1 MLFFLRIAFMIKII
15 KKMDENLTERIL
27 DYIQQKTNY
36 AVIITGKYGIGKTY
50 YIDNILSPRILQS
63 NEGENKIK
71 FIRISLFGVATIE
84 EIQRLIFFEMYS
96 YLKKLNTKGVK
107 VFSGLLNGVTSFF
120 GVDFQKVLEDIE
132 KNIEVDNYQNIVICL
147 DDIDR
152 RSSSLKLC
160 ELYGFIND
168 LVENKSAK
176 VILIANEDTLRQ
188 ETNKDE
194 KDTYSILSEKVIG
207 ISLPFQSN
215 YSDII
220 SNMIKQYEED
230 DDDNY
235 KNFLEKNLSYI
246 TQKVAVKDNNLRN
259 VIFFFGH
266 FKRVFITVNELIN
279 EDSELK
285 KYEEKIFTDVLKF
298 SLPISFEYKLGKLSA
313 ENKELLLNYLNDYTI
328 RLSDLGIADGSD
340 KKDYLDDFLEQ
351 YSDVL
356 WTQNNFPSIVEYI
369 TGETTLD
376 KAKILS
382 EIKKNCGIFDEG
394 IPEEQ
399 RLLEELS
406 FWNSMKLSYEEYI
419 NKTNRLIEL
428 IDQDKFRLREYP
440 DIFYLIMRFDNPT
453 KQNIE
458 ELKQKIIDKINSK
471 DDEYD
476 KMLEVKYFQNLSDL
490 IHKEILDAC
499 LKKNKEILHQNEKK
513 EKEKLLSLFESDME
527 KFEQE
532 IRSKWLDKPIFLSD
546 EYENYW
552 RVIEKHSNYDKMIVG
567 SIIDFRYKE
576 SSIVKYL
583 LEEKQFLEFTKN
595 KINEKMKNNDMNN
608 IEKFVF
614 ENIINKIKS
623 VLPNF
628 E

>member
-1 MLFFLRIAFMIKII
+1 
-15 KKMDENLTERIL
+15 MDENLTERIL

-476 KMLEVKYFQNLSDL
+476 KMLEVKYFQNLPDL

>member
-1 MLFFLRIAFMIKII
+1 MN
-15 KKMDENLTERIL
+15 ENLTERIL

-132 KNIEVDNYQNIVICL
+132 KNIEVDNYQDIVICL

-188 ETNKDE
+188 ETNNDE

-215 YSDII
+215 YNDII
-220 SNMIKQYEED
+220 SNMIKEYEED
-230 DDDNY
+230 RDY
-235 KNFLEKNLSYI
+235 KNFLENNLSYI
-246 TQKVAVKDNNLRN
+246 AQKVAVKDNNLRN
-259 VIFFFGH
+259 VIFFFEH
-266 FKRVFITVNELIN
+266 FKRVFITVDELIN
-279 EDSELK
+279 ENSELK
-285 KYEEKIFTDVLKF
+285 KYEEKILIDVLKF

-313 ENKELLLNYLNDYTI
+313 ENKESLLNYFNGSFI
-328 RLSDLGIADGSD
+328 RFSNLGIADGSD
-340 KKDYLDDFLEQ
+340 EKDYLDSFLEQ
-351 YSDVL
+351 YGDVL

-369 TGETTLD
+369 TGETALD

-406 FWNSMKLSYEEYI
+406 FWNSMKLSYEQYI

-476 KMLEVKYFQNLSDL
+476 KMLEVKYSQNLSDL
-490 IHKEILDAC
+490 IHKEYKEILDAC
-499 LKKNKEILHQNEKK
+499 LKKNKEILHQNEKE
-513 EKEKLLSLFESDME
+513 EKEKLLSLFSDME

-532 IRSKWLDKPIFLSD
+532 IRSKWLDKPVFLSD
-546 EYENYW
+546 KYEDYW
-552 RVIEKHSNYDKMIVG
+552 RVIEEHSNYDKMIVG

-576 SSIVKYL
+576 SFIVENL
-583 LEEKQFLEFTKN
+583 LEEKQFLEFIRD
-595 KINEKMKNNDMNN
+595 KINEKMKSNDINN
-608 IEKFVF
+608 IEKFAF